1 MNAQLQSAVFTEFL
15 ATHQIKKDSPL
26 QITHTRIG
34 DKDLNIY
41 GGKYHIPQNE
51 LSEFWKLYYNHIF
64 IQKNVEYLTEKQTE
78 NAFYVDLDFR
88 YNIDVKRRLH
98 TKDDIIGIMCCYLDA
113 IKKFYTFDS
122 NTCFNIFIFEKP
134 NVNVLSDGSL
144 TKDGIHMLFGIKI
157 PFAVQLEI
165 RKFVLSNIDKY
176 NIILPLI
183 NTWNSVL
190 DEGIS
195 KGTTNCQLYGS
206 RKPANEAYELKY
218 TYAVSYDDSDGEFM
232 TKEMQF
238 DIKNDFEQLSVQYS
252 NNPEYPLKV
261 KINTNNK
268 HRSNSPTSVVD
279 NIYHNNDIKLNESD
293 IYYKYLNCIGNKMCD
308 RGQHK
313 DTITILQIL
322 KNEGLDIKYV
332 EYWIYKYAYPN
343 SKKYTYAIDYYND
356 DKFIRPTPLDVKNRL
371 TIKSLKYYAKYHN
384 PELYSTYFTD
394 DYEWRLKKKY
404 NNPEIMLA
412 NCDMEYEMMLEY
424 YEMKK
429 DKILYKDDKVYL
441 YYNDEWN
448 IMTEKGRMVK
458 NDLVEFYYIWYK
470 VALDLIHKEETK
482 NLIEKN
488 AEKDELIKKLR
499 KIQSGGLRNTVGGT
513 NINHIFNHLLNKLS
527 CIKTEIEFDIGKENY
542 YDINFKNGIYNV
554 KTKNFRSR
562 IQTDYIT
569 KYLDYD
575 YIEPS
580 QISQTIHNDVLEFFK
595 KVQPNEEQRKF
606 TLSYLA
612 YCLTGDTTK
621 QIFKMNIGHTAS
633 NGKSTEMSI
642 HHKCFGIYTKKMDNR
657 VLLTNFANRH
667 KHIIDLVDEPVRIV
681 YFEEMPKGKKLDVD
695 FIKDFVDGK
704 GVSCEIMFGTKA
716 DIKIQAKLL
725 GVSNYDF
732 EVDTDAGI
740 IRRGR
745 VQKYSSKFVDNGE
758 DPINHIYKKVEGF
771 ENRFDD
777 VMYKNAYFQ
786 LLLSYINDVYVPETN
801 VEEFKRIAEEGDDV
815 LNNIMNY
822 FVITGNK
829 DDKVHKCE
837 FEKLGDFK
845 SYKSKL
851 QSKGIKYDSQGRVTG
866 ITSKGVF
873 IGIRKLTDEE
883 LKAEDIEIKT
893 EEIETEE
900 DA

>member
-1 MNAQLQSAVFTEFL
+1 MQGRKEFIGTFTWEV
-15 ATHQIKKDSPL
+15 I
-26 QITHTRIG
+26 
-34 DKDLNIY
+34 
-41 GGKYHIPQNE
+41 
-51 LSEFWKLYYNHIF
+51 
-64 IQKNVEYLTEKQTE
+64 
-78 NAFYVDLDFR
+78 
-88 YNIDVKRRLH
+88 
-98 TKDDIIGIMCCYLDA
+98 
-113 IKKFYTFDS
+113 
-122 NTCFNIFIFEKP
+122 
-134 NVNVLSDGSL
+134 
-144 TKDGIHMLFGIKI
+144 
-157 PFAVQLEI
+157 
-165 RKFVLSNIDKY
+165 
-176 NIILPLI
+176 
-183 NTWNSVL
+183 
-190 DEGIS
+190 
-195 KGTTNCQLYGS
+195 
-206 RKPANEAYELKY
+206 
-218 TYAVSYDDSDGEFM
+218 
-232 TKEMQF
+232 
-238 DIKNDFEQLSVQYS
+238 
-252 NNPEYPLKV
+252 
-261 KINTNNK
+261 
-268 HRSNSPTSVVD
+268 
-279 NIYHNNDIKLNESD
+279 
-293 IYYKYLNCIGNKMCD
+293 
-308 RGQHK
+308 
-313 DTITILQIL
+313 
-322 KNEGLDIKYV
+322 
-332 EYWIYKYAYPN
+332 
-343 SKKYTYAIDYYND
+343 
-356 DKFIRPTPLDVKNRL
+356 
-371 TIKSLKYYAKYHN
+371 
-384 PELYSTYFTD
+384 
-394 DYEWRLKKKY
+394 KKKY

-667 KHIIDLVDEPVRIV
+667 KHIIDLVDEPVRLV

-725 GVSNYDF
+725 GVSSFALLIRALNLEIISPAIYQKLKRQADVDFANYLKR
-732 EVDTDAGI
+732 EAEKKAK
-740 IRRGR
+740 
-745 VQKYSSKFVDNGE
+745 QKEK
-758 DPINHIYKKVEGF
+758 
-771 ENRFDD
+771 EN
-777 VMYKNAYFQ
+777 
-786 LLLSYINDVYVPETN
+786 P
-801 VEEFKRIAEEGDDV
+801 GGP
-815 LNNIMNY
+815 NY
-822 FVITGNK
+822 FLLQLNRNSRLFTQTVLDAFRGGYIEPTLASSLLNVQVNK
-829 DDKVHKCE
+829 
-837 FEKLGDFK
+837 FQKLE
-845 SYKSKL
+845 SQLYK
-851 QSKGIKYDSQGRVTG
+851 
-866 ITSKGVF
+866 
-873 IGIRKLTDEE
+873 
-883 LKAEDIEIKT
+883 
-893 EEIETEE
+893 
-900 DA
+900 